1 MKFLGLVARP
11 QSWHRSCRLLSLAC
25 LWLLLFK
32 LLEQL
37 SLILRV
43 PLTLDFLTAVFAR
56 DLLRTCHQVLR
67 RLQARLLLSLGEQLL
82 DLKAQGLVLRDHLL
96 DRQLQQQLVGV
107 LDQVETL
114 GLLLVLRLDED
125 AERLGREREE
135 GLVVELGRLLVLA
148 LEQGLDALADL
159 RREFP

>member
-1 MKFLGLVARP
+1 MLYTQNAAWRRTG
-11 QSWHRSCRLLSLAC
+11 RSSPA
-25 LWLLLFK
+25 
-32 LLEQL
+32 
-37 SLILRV
+37 SAA
-43 PLTLDFLTAVFAR
+43 DA
-56 DLLRTCHQVLR
+56 
-67 RLQARLLLSLGEQLL
+67 G
-82 DLKAQGLVLRDHLL
+82 
-96 DRQLQQQLVGV
+96 QQLVGV

>member
-1 MKFLGLVARP
+1 M
-11 QSWHRSCRLLSLAC
+11 
-25 LWLLLFK
+25 
-32 LLEQL
+32 
-37 SLILRV
+37 
-43 PLTLDFLTAVFAR
+43 
-56 DLLRTCHQVLR
+56 
-67 RLQARLLLSLGEQLL
+67 GEQLL